1 MSPNSPPVLWR
12 INVWS
17 FWALALLAATGLL
30 QWLSPHGAGS
40 AAGLRHLLRWVHQA
54 AALAFLALIGLH
66 LWRHADYIRRHLQR
80 HGLFGR
86 KTP

>member
-1 MSPNSPPVLWR
+1 
-12 INVWS
+12 
-17 FWALALLAATGLL
+17 
-30 QWLSPHGAGS
+30 
-40 AAGLRHLLRWVHQA
+40 VHQA